1 MKQKFLA
8 ISLALT
14 LAIATGCA
22 QRNMQA
28 AEQTQAPASVQAQSA
43 PPGVIPQGTQVVI
56 RTDENITAQNADQN
70 SSYSATVASDIIGS
84 NGQVLVPKGS
94 PASLAVF
101 KNSGGTMGTDQLVLG
116 LRSVTISGR
125 QYAVS
130 SGTVT
135 REGNQGIGA
144 NQRTATHVGGGAL
157 LGTVLGAVVG
167 GAKGAVTGAV
177 IGAAGG
183 AATQVLTKG
192 DKINVPA
199 ETVLT
204 FQLDNPITLEGYQG
218 AR

>member
-1 MKQKFLA
+1 MKQRILA
-8 ISLALT
+8 VSLALT
-14 LAIATGCA
+14 LAFAAGCA

-28 AEQTQAPASVQAQSA
+28 AEQAHPPASVQAQAA
-43 PPGVIPQGTQVVI
+43 PPGVIPQDTQVVI
-56 RTDENITAQNADQN
+56 RTDENITAQNADEN

-84 NGQVLVPKGS
+84 DGQVLVPKGS
-94 PASLAVF
+94 PARLAVF
-101 KNSGGTMGTDQLVLG
+101 KSEGGTLGTNQLVLG
-116 LRSVTISGR
+116 LRSVTVNGHE
-125 QYAVS
+125 YTVS
-130 SGTVT
+130 TGTVT
-135 REGNQGIGA
+135 REGNEGIGA
-144 NQRTATHVGGGAL
+144 NRRTATHVGGGAL

-183 AATQVLTKG
+183 AAAQVLTKG

-204 FQLDNPITLEGYQG
+204 FRLDSPITLQGYQG